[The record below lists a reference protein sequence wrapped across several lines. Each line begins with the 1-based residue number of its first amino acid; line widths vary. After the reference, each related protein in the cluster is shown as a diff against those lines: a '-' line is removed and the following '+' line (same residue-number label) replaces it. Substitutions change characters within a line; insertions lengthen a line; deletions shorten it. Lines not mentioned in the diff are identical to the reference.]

1 MNNPLRAALLIFA
14 IFLTNTFAQTT
25 NATLGGTV
33 SDSTRALIPGVTVT
47 AMNTQTGIVTTI
59 VTNETGAY
67 QFASLQTGTYKV
79 TAELPGFQM
88 QTYNDVSLG
97 VGQQVRLNFTL
108 QVGTQ
113 AQTVEVNVAADT
125 LIATTS
131 SSVGTVLP
139 EYKVRDLPLA
149 TRNVLDLIAT
159 TAGTGGGTN
168 FAGGRLGQVNTT
180 RDGVPVDDG
189 RYPVGVSA
197 STYVSPDLV
206 DEVRVIVA
214 PADAEMGRGSGQ
226 VQMSTRSGTNQFRGS
241 VFWTNRN
248 STLDANSWT
257 NNFNGVQKD
266 YRNGN
271 QFGVR
276 VGGPIIHN
284 KTFFFFLA
292 EGQRYVRK
300 EQFIGLVLTE
310 QARQGIFRFFPGVQN
325 GNILSNNP
333 TVDVLGNPIR
343 PTGATGE
350 LQSVS
355 VLGRDPNRLGFDT
368 SGWEQRLIGKMPLP
382 NNFTIGDGLNTA
394 GIRWLRRVQG
404 EDTTNG
410 DGNNTNRNQY
420 NVRIDHNFNSR
431 HKLSFSGTRE
441 KNTAMSTQAGI
452 SNWPGG
458 YDGKILREPYV
469 YSASWVATLS
479 PTLLNEFRF
488 GTRRNKNYSWG
499 SALRPDEVGEETRKQ
514 ALSQGGQLFF
524 PSSILFAEHFI
535 ANLGG
540 NGSRGQTSPLYT
552 YNDALSWTQG
562 KHAFKTGGEIRFTSS
577 RGFNGSENPAW
588 VFPSVTIGA
597 GSTPVTGISTIP
609 GLIGGNVSLAQNLL
623 LELSGSV
630 GNVSQTYNIQR
641 PSDQVFTIPVRVK
654 DYHQNEFGAFFKD
667 DWKIRPNLTL
677 NLGVRYDYY
686 GVPWEKNGAQVLPVR
701 GAAGLFG
708 ISGTSFTD
716 MWQPGST
723 KGSVTTVQF
732 AGKNSPNPHAQ
743 WYKDDW
749 NNFAPAVGFS
759 WSVPWLGKDKTVL
772 RAGYGISYQGSAS
785 FNSGINLATGSNPGL
800 SYSQSF
806 TTLGLAANYYNLS
819 TVNVRLPDPPPSV
832 KPLDLVVAGDTFPR
846 TRTMFGFDEDRV
858 NPYIQNWNLEIQ
870 RELASNLTFEA
881 RYIGSKGTKLLNG
894 LSLNDVNIFENG
906 ILEAFNITR
915 AGGDAPLFDRMLRGL
930 NLGSG
935 VINGTTVTGSAS
947 LRANTLSRS
956 FLADG
961 NVGQFAN
968 FLNTSTTVTGI
979 GGGLL
984 RNSGLFPENFITV
997 NPQFSAVV
1005 MQTNP
1010 SGSTYH
1016 AMNLQVTK
1024 RLSHGFTNQFAYTW
1038 SKTLGQ
1044 ANGGAQ
1050 GPDGNV
1056 AYINPRDRSRDKGL
1070 VGFHRTHDIRSNGTF
1085 ELPFGPN
1092 RRFLSSGSGFF
1103 TRLVER
1109 WQLGGIF
1116 SWTSGAP
1123 LTITASGSTFT
1134 YASASILSPA
1144 QTTPVILANF
1154 PKSTGMVTPGAN
1166 GANYFA
1172 GLKQIPDPAKAAV
1185 TTAQGLQNQFSKFAI
1200 ADAQGNPILVNPAPG
1215 QLGSLGLR
1223 WIQGPSHVG
1232 LDLNLV
1238 KRVRVTERKEFE
1250 LRIDAVNVLN
1260 TPYWTDPVTDINSTS
1275 FGNVSGA
1282 GTTGSNQRDNVTGAR
1297 TFTINARLNF

>member
-1 MNNPLRAALLIFA
+1 VSS
-14 IFLTNTFAQTT
+14 TNTFAQTT

-33 SDSTRALIPGVTVT
+33 SDASGALIPGVTIT
-47 AMNTQTGIVTTI
+47 AMNTQTGIVTT
-59 VTNETGAY
+59 VLTNEAGAY

-79 TAELPGFQM
+79 SAELPGFQT
-88 QTYNDVSLG
+88 QNRSEVALG
-97 VGQQVRLNFTL
+97 VSQQVRLNFTL
-108 QVGTQ
+108 QVGAQT
-113 AQTVEVNVAADT
+113 QTVEVNVAADT

-131 SSVGTVLP
+131 SSVGAVLP

-149 TRNVLDLIAT
+149 TRNVLDLVGT

-226 VQMSTRSGTNQFRGS
+226 VQMSTRSGTNQLRGS
-241 VFWTNRN
+241 LFWTNRN
-248 STLDANSWT
+248 SALDANSWT

-276 VGGPIIHN
+276 LGGPIIKN
-284 KTFFFFLA
+284 KTFFFFLY

-300 EQFIGLVLTE
+300 EQFIGPVLTGP
-310 QARQGIFRFFPGVQN
+310 ARQGIFRFFPGVQN
-325 GNILSNNP
+325 GNLLSNNP
-333 TVDVLGNPIR
+333 TVDVSGNPVR
-343 PTGATGE
+343 PQGATGD
-350 LQSVS
+350 LQSFS
-355 VLGRDPNRLGFDT
+355 VFGRDSLRPGFDT
-368 SGWEQRLIGKMPLP
+368 SGWEQRLIARMPP
-382 NNFTIGDGLNTA
+382 ANNFTTCGLTGTAAAFCDGLNVA
-394 GIRWLRRVQG
+394 GHRWLRRIQG

-420 NVRIDHNFNSR
+420 NLRLDHNFNAQ
-431 HKLSFSGTRE
+431 HKVSFSGTRE
-441 KNTAMSTQAGI
+441 RDTAMSTQAGI

-458 YDGKILREPYV
+458 YDGRILREPYV
-469 YSASWVATLS
+469 YSASWVSTLS
-479 PTLLNEFRF
+479 PTILNEFRF

-499 SALRPDEVGEETRKQ
+499 SALRPDQVGDETRKQ
-514 ALSQGGQLFF
+514 GLSQNGQIFF
-524 PSSILFAEHFI
+524 PSSTLFPEHFI
-535 ANLGG
+535 ANLAG

-562 KHAFKTGGEIRFTSS
+562 KHAFKTGAEVRFTSS

-588 VFPSVTIGA
+588 VFPTVSIGA
-597 GSTPVTGISTIP
+597 GSTPVTGINTIP
-609 GLIGGNVSLAQNLL
+609 GLTGANVTLAQNML

-630 GNVSQTYNIQR
+630 GNVSQTYNIQS
-641 PSDQVFTIPVRVK
+641 PSDKVFTLPVRVK
-654 DYHQNEFGAFFKD
+654 DYHQNEWGAFFKD

-686 GVPWEKNGAQVLPVR
+686 GVPWEKKGAQVLPV
-701 GAAGLFG
+701 GGGAGLFG
-708 ISGTSFTD
+708 ISGTSFAD
-716 MWQPGST
+716 MWRPGSA

-732 AGKNSPNPHAQ
+732 VGKNSPNPDTQ

-759 WSVPWLGKDKTVL
+759 WSLPWFGKDKTVL

-819 TVNVRLPDPPPSV
+819 TVNVRLPDPPATV
-832 KPLDLVVAGDTFPR
+832 KPLDLIVAGDTFPR
-846 TRTMFGFDEDRV
+846 TRTMFGFDDKRV

-870 RELASNLTFEA
+870 RELASNLTLEA

-906 ILEAFNITR
+906 ILEAFNVTR
-915 AGGDAPLFDRMLRGL
+915 AGSDAPLFDRMLRGL

-947 LRANTLSRS
+947 LRANSLSRG

-968 FLNTSTTVTGI
+968 FLNTSTTVTGV

-997 NPQFSAVV
+997 NPQFAAVL

-1016 AMNLQVTK
+1016 SANLQLTK

-1038 SKTLGQ
+1038 SRTLGQ

-1092 RRFLSSGSGFF
+1092 RRFLSSGSGFL

-1134 YASASILSPA
+1134 FASATILSQA
-1144 QTTPVILANF
+1144 QTTPVILGDF
-1154 PKSTGMVTPGAN
+1154 PKSSGKVTPVAN
-1166 GANYFA
+1166 GATYFA
-1172 GLKQIPDPAKAAV
+1172 GLKQITDPSKATV
-1185 TTAQGLQNQFSKFAI
+1185 TTAQGLQSQFSKFSI
-1200 ADAQGNPILVNPAPG
+1200 AGAQGNPILVNPAPG
-1215 QLGSLGLR
+1215 QLGTLGLR
-1223 WIQGPSHVG
+1223 WIEGPPHVG
-1232 LDLNLV
+1232 LDVNLV
-1238 KRVRVTERKEFE
+1238 KRVSISERKEFE
-1250 LRIDAVNVLN
+1250 IRVDAVNVLN
-1260 TPYWTDPVTDINSTS
+1260 TPYWTDPVTDINSPN
-1275 FGNVSGA
+1275 FGNVTGA
-1282 GTTGSNQRDNVTGAR
+1282 GITGSNQRDNVTGAR